1 MVKLLHEKIKLD
13 LFHGEYEVVVGGKM
27 SDMIEHLETTYR
39 GVKFPEDAVHAT
51 GYTAL
56 INSVNG
62 VGLFV
67 LIQTDKNF
75 LKVSNTRTIHHE
87 AVHLSWYIL
96 DALGITIDR
105 KNHEMQAYLVEDIIE
120 KITTLVEKYLSK

>member
-1 MVKLLHEKIKLD
+1 MVKLIHEKIKLE
-13 LFHGEYEVVVGGKM
+13 LFHGEYEVVVGSKM
-27 SDMIEHLETTYR
+27 SDMIEHLETTYK
-39 GVKFPEDAVHAT
+39 GVVFPEDAVHT
-51 GYTAL
+51 SGYTAL
-56 INSVNG
+56 INSSHG

-75 LKVSNTRTIHHE
+75 LKISNNRTIYHE

-105 KNHEMQAYLVEDIIE
+105 HNHEIQAYLVEDIIE
-120 KITTLVEKYLSK
+120 KITTQVEKYLSK